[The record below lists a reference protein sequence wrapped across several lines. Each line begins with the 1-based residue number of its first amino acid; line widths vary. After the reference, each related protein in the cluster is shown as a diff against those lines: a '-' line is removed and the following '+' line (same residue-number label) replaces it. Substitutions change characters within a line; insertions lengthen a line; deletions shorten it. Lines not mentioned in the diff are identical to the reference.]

1 MSNKTARIPVNWPV
15 FAGSAISII
24 AIALWA
30 VISPATAG
38 SVLTVAVDWIATWFG
53 PFYILMATVM
63 VVFVVALAI
72 SRFGKVKLGPPNAKP
87 EFSTFAWA
95 SMLFAAGIGTDIM
108 FFAVAEPVAQ
118 YMNPPIGEAQTIE
131 AARQATVWTL
141 FHYGITGWA
150 MYALMGIALGYF
162 AYRRG
167 LPLAV
172 RSALSPIFKDRL
184 NGPLGHVVDG
194 AAVLG
199 TIFGIATTLGI
210 GVVQLNVGLEI
221 LFGIGQGLPAQ
232 IALVVLAVLVATIS
246 ATSGIN
252 KGIRFLSQLNVVLA
266 VALSG
271 WVLVTGRTDFL
282 LNAIIMNVGDFVTRF
297 PAMSLETFA
306 YSDASAWKAAWT
318 LFFWAWWVAWA
329 SFVGMFLARISRGRT
344 IRQFVAGTMT
354 IPFLYVLMWISIFGN
369 AALDYIRTGGNL
381 EYAQK
386 TVEIPEYGFY
396 TLLQEYPLPMLLVAV
411 ATFVG
416 LLFFVTSADSGALVM
431 ANLSSFLPSVQD
443 DATGWLRVF
452 WAAVTGVLTIGMLL
466 VGGIPALQNATIVMG
481 LPFSVV
487 MVLVMFGLMKAL
499 REDDRSVRLRER
511 SLRNT
516 ITGAGAELVNPSWRD
531 RLARTFEQVSPVQA
545 KRYLDRVA
553 EPALRLIAKELAAQ
567 GYQAEVIRGGDEPVE
582 DLDESIFIHD
592 RLKFVAGVGQE
603 QFVYRIL
610 AVDAPTTVYGGQMSS
625 ASHMSTRLEVHLPQ
639 GEQDYDVMGYSTEAL
654 IHDVLDQ
661 FEVHQDYWRVQE
673 LDETA
678 RQTRQ
683 DH

>member
-1 MSNKTARIPVNWPV
+1 M
-15 FAGSAISII
+15 SII

-63 VVFVVALAI
+63 VVFVIALSI

-118 YMNPPIGEAQTIE
+118 YMNPPVGEGQTIE

-172 RSALSPIFKDRL
+172 RSALRPVFGKKLD
-184 NGPLGHVVDG
+184 GPLGHAVDG

-221 LFGIGQGLPAQ
+221 LFGISQGLPAQ
-232 IALVVLAVLVATIS
+232 IGLTVLAVLVATIS
-246 ATSGIN
+246 ALTGIK

-266 VALSG
+266 VLLSG
-271 WVLVTGRTDFL
+271 WVLVTGRTQFL
-282 LNAIIMNVGDFVTRF
+282 LDAIVMNIGDFIVRF
-297 PAMSLETFA
+297 PGISLETFA

-369 AALDYIRTGGNL
+369 AAIDYIRTGGNV
-381 EYAQK
+381 EFAEK

-396 TLLQEYPLPMLLVAV
+396 TLLQQYPAPTLLAIV

-431 ANLSSFLPSVQD
+431 ANLSSRLPSVHE
-443 DATGWLRVF
+443 DARPWLRVF
-452 WAAVTGVLTIGMLL
+452 WAVVTGVLTIGMLL
-466 VGGIPALQNATIVMG
+466 VGGIYALQNATIVMG
-481 LPFSVV
+481 LPFTFVILLV
-487 MVLVMFGLMKAL
+487 MVGLMKAL
-499 REDDRSVRLRER
+499 AEDDRTIRSRER
-511 SLRNT
+511 SMRNT
-516 ITGAGAELVNPSWRD
+516 VTGAAQLVNPSWRD
-531 RLARTFEQVSPVQA
+531 RLARTFEQVTPAQA
-545 KRYLDRVA
+545 SRYLDRVA
-553 EPALRLIAKELAAQ
+553 QPVLELVARELTQQ
-567 GYQAEVIRGGDEPVE
+567 GTKAWVERGGDFVPE
-582 DLDESIFIHD
+582 DVDEDTLIHD
-592 RLKFVAGVGQE
+592 RLKFVAGVGEE
-603 QFVYRIL
+603 QFVYTIL
-610 AVDAPTTVYGGQMSS
+610 AVDGPASVYGGQM
-625 ASHMSTRLEVHLPQ
+625 ATANDTSTRLEVHLPQ
-639 GEQDYDVMGYSTEAL
+639 GGQDYDIMGYAADAL

-661 FEVHQDYWRVQE
+661 FDMHQDFWRVKGIE
-673 LDETA
+673 EA
-678 RQTRQ
+678 A
-683 DH
+683 H

>member
-1 MSNKTARIPVNWPV
+1 MALSASNNSVTKPQVNWPV
-15 FAGSAISII
+15 FAGSAIGIG

-30 VISPATAG
+30 VISPQTAG
-38 SVLTVAVDWIATWFG
+38 SVLTVAVDWISRWFG
-53 PFYILMATVM
+53 SFYILMATGM
-63 VVFVVALAI
+63 VVFVFGLAF
-72 SRFGKVKLGPPNAKP
+72 SHFGKIKLGPANSKP

-118 YMNPPIGEAQTIE
+118 YMHPPVGDGQTLE

-172 RSALSPIFKDRL
+172 RSALSPVFGDKLD
-184 NGPLGHVVDG
+184 GPLGHIVDG

-221 LFGIGQGLPAQ
+221 LFGLSQGLPVQ
-232 IALVVLAVLVATIS
+232 IGLVALAVAVATVS
-246 ATSGIN
+246 ATSGVN
-252 KGIRFLSQLNVVLA
+252 KGIRFLSQLNVILA
-266 VALSG
+266 VFLSA
-271 WVLVTGRTDFL
+271 WVLITGRTEFL
-282 LNAIIMNVGDFVTRF
+282 LDAIVMNIGDFVTRF
-297 PAMSLETFA
+297 AGMSLDTFA
-306 YSDASAWKAAWT
+306 YSDAGAWKAAWT

-354 IPFLYVLMWISIFGN
+354 IPFFYVLMWISIFGN
-369 AALDYIRTGGNL
+369 AAIDYIRTAGNI
-381 EYAQK
+381 EFAEK

-396 TLLQEYPLPMLLVAV
+396 TLLQEYPLPSMLVAV

-431 ANLSSFLPSVQD
+431 ANLSSKLPSVHD
-443 DATGWLRVF
+443 DAASWLRIF
-452 WAAVTGVLTIGMLL
+452 WAVITGVLTIGMLL

-481 LPFSVV
+481 LPFSFV
-487 MVLVMFGLMKAL
+487 MVLVMIGLIKAL
-499 REDDRSVRLRER
+499 SEDDRTLRSRER

-516 ITGAGAELVNPSWRD
+516 IVGAGAELVNPSWRD
-531 RLARTFEQVSPVQA
+531 RLARTFEQVSPAQA
-545 KRYLDRVA
+545 RRYMDRVA
-553 EPALRLIAKELAAQ
+553 EPALRLVARELSAQ
-567 GYQAEVIRGGDEPVE
+567 GFNAQVVRGDDDPV
-582 DLDESIFIHD
+582 DDVDESVVIHD
-592 RLKFVAGVGQE
+592 KLKFVAGVGQE

-610 AVDAPTTVYGGQMSS
+610 ALDAPATVYGGQMTS
-625 ASHMSTRLEVHLPQ
+625 AYDKSTRLEVHVPQ
-639 GEQDYDVMGYSTEAL
+639 GGQDYDVMGYSTDAL

-661 FEVHQDYWRVQE
+661 FDMHQDYWRVQV
-673 LDETA
+673 LDET
-678 RQTRQ
+678 T
-683 DH
+683 H